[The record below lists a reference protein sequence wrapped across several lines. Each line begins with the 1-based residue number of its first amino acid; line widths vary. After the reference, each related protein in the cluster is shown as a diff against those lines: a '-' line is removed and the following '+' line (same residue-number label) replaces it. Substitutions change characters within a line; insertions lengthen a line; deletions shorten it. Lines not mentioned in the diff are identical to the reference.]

1 MGFIAVVLVAAL
13 GWYLGK
19 DDKPAAPNTPEEDR
33 ITRVIILGV
42 DRRADDV
49 GRSDTLM
56 VASVREEDEKGALL
70 SLPRDTRVDIKG
82 YGYDKLNHAYAYG
95 GHELSKSTVEQL
107 LGVPID
113 RYIII
118 DTKAFE
124 RIVDAVG
131 GVDID
136 VEKRMYYEDPWDDN
150 GGLVIDLYPGEQHMD
165 GQRAIQYV
173 RYRDGEGDLG
183 RIRRQQKFMKA
194 LLAQV
199 LSPDILP
206 RLPVLA
212 EEIRGAVETDMSL
225 KEFISFAALLEAVR
239 SHGLDTEM
247 LPGKPAYLADVSY
260 WMPDVVAIRRMIVE
274 NMNVKVTPEM
284 LAAAERAAREYEQ
297 NQPKDMQVID
307 SGEAQKDN
315 DDKERGNRKDSEQK
329 PDKNKEKEGIDKE
342 SRKEKGTDE
351 NDAKP
356 MKPEEI
362 SVLVIN
368 SSGING
374 AGAEVAGVLR
384 QKGFI
389 ISSVET
395 GKTSSW
401 EHTTIT
407 TSTQN
412 TDLFYGMP
420 FPCLILDGGGKNQ
433 AVVNIGLDYNG
444 KR

>member
-1 MGFIAVVLVAAL
+1 M
-13 GWYLGK
+13 
-19 DDKPAAPNTPEEDR
+19 
-33 ITRVIILGV
+33 
-42 DRRADDV
+42 
-49 GRSDTLM
+49 
-56 VASVREEDEKGALL
+56 GALL
-70 SLPRDTRVDIKG
+70 SLPRDTRVAIKG

-95 GHELSKSTVEQL
+95 GHELSQSTVEQL
-107 LGVPID
+107 IGVPID
-113 RYIII
+113 RYILI

-165 GQRAIQYV
+165 GDHAIQYV
-173 RYRDGEGDLG
+173 RYRDGEGDIG
-183 RIRRQQKFMKA
+183 RIKRQQKFMKA
-194 LLAQV
+194 LLARV

-206 RLPVLA
+206 KLPAVA
-212 EEIRGAVETDMSL
+212 EEIKGAVETDMSM
-225 KEFISFAALLEAVR
+225 KELISFASILEAVR
-239 SHGLDTEM
+239 SHGLKTEM

-260 WMPDVVAIRRMIVE
+260 WMPDVVATRRMVVE
-274 NMNVKVTPEM
+274 DMNVNVTPEM
-284 LAAAERAAREYEQ
+284 LAAAERAAREYEA
-297 NQPKDMQVID
+297 NQPKDMQVMASVD
-307 SGEAQKDN
+307 MKKDD
-315 DDKERGNRKDSEQK
+315 DDKNLK
-329 PDKNKEKEGIDKE
+329 PL
-342 SRKEKGTDE
+342 
-351 NDAKP
+351 
-356 MKPEEI
+356 KPEEI

-374 AGAEVAGVLR
+374 AGAEVADVLR
-384 QKGFI
+384 KKGFV

-407 TSTQN
+407 TSSQN

-420 FPCLILDGGGKNQ
+420 FQCLIMDGGGRNQ
-433 AVVNIGLDYNG
+433 AVVNIGLDYDR